1 MRDPTRIPR
10 IISLLQQLWEIY
22 PDQRFGQLVENY
34 ITDGHGQEHDSE
46 CIFHIEDD
54 IWEDY
59 LEKCI
64 IKLKREQNEFRQ
76 DKREKL
82 RKNS

>member
-22 PDQRFGQLVENY
+22 PDQRLGQMLTNY
-34 ITDGHGQEHDSE
+34 VVTSDV
-46 CIFHIEDD
+46 FHIEDD
-54 IWEDY
+54 RWEDY
-59 LEKCI
+59 LEKLI
-64 IKLKREQNEFRQ
+64 PRLKREQNEFRQ